1 MFLAAIMGYGMAGLR
16 RGPPILTE
24 REKKSR
30 KCLLP
35 SCAALT
41 THNGGYC
48 CAEHCKQ
55 HRADTSN
62 EMVDADVLPEKYQMK
77 AARLL
82 SQIQKTARKPT
93 GRKG

>member
-1 MFLAAIMGYGMAGLR
+1 MNRRLKAQQEAEAMMFLAAIMGYGMAGLR
-16 RGPPILTE
+16 KGTPILTE

-62 EMVDADVLPEKYQMK
+62 PTREPR
-77 AARLL
+77 AAE
-82 SQIQKTARKPT
+82 
-93 GRKG
+93 

>member
-16 RGPPILTE
+16 GGPPILTE

-35 SCAALT
+35 SCVNLT

-55 HRADTSN
+55 HRANTSN
-62 EMVDADVLPEKYQMK
+62 PRVDGTADEQAKKEQG
-77 AARLL
+77 
-82 SQIQKTARKPT
+82 T
-93 GRKG
+93 